1 MPKKILFFISI
12 TNIGGAET
20 NVAKIGF
27 ELYKLGYEIHFLV
40 VEDNGHFF
48 NLVNHYATTCNVLFY
63 PLHYPINLIKSIS
76 KYKKTITENKI
87 DVVFNFGL
95 KVEIFSTIFTKLIK
109 SSIKIISNIRS
120 TDKYKHPILKQI
132 FKIISLI
139 SDKTVSNSNA
149 GKKEYDY
156 YLCGFNN
163 KIEVIFNYIEIN
175 EKDIIIKKD
184 FKLPQISIGI
194 LANYKKL
201 KGHFDLIL
209 IAKKLISMGYNP
221 QFICGGIDYTNGN
234 FERKIKENN
243 LTQNF
248 KLIGFIQDKLFF
260 FRQIDLFLL
269 PSYYEG
275 MPTVILEAMAYKIP
289 IITTN
294 VDGMLEQIENG
305 KNGIL
310 VEPGNIEGFTNNI
323 ILLSKDINLR
333 ELFVKNSIQILKEK
347 FNKPDKIEEWVK
359 VIEN

>member
-120 TDKYKHPILKQI
+120 TEKYKYFLYKFT

-139 SDKTVSNSNA
+139 SYKTVSNSIA
-149 GKKEYDY
+149 GKNMYK
-156 YLCGFNN
+156 FNLLGLKN
-163 KIEVIFNYIEIN
+163 NIEVIYNYLEKIEDN
-175 EKDIIIKKD
+175 NLTKK
-184 FKLPQISIGI
+184 KLEFPNIYLGV

-209 IAKKLISMGYNP
+209 IAKKLIIYKINP
-221 QFICGGIDYTNGN
+221 IFICGGIDYTSGL
-234 FERKIKENN
+234 FEKKIKENN
-243 LTQNF
+243 LQNNF
-248 KLIGFIQDKLFF
+248 KLLGYIENKIAYFGQLDI
-260 FRQIDLFLL
+260 FLL
-269 PSYYEG
+269 PSYFEG
-275 MPTVILEAMAYKIP
+275 MPTVILEAMAHKIP

-294 VDGMLEQIENG
+294 VDGMLEQIKDGENG
-305 KNGIL
+305 LLVTPGDIDGFVCAIL
-310 VEPGNIEGFTNNI
+310 NLIHNN
-323 ILLSKDINLR
+323 S
-333 ELFVKNSIQILKEK
+333 LKEK
-347 FNKPDKIEEWVK
+347 FITNSIQVLEQKFRKQDKIEEWVK